1 MASETTMCQKNKSQ
15 HHFRAVKNQVFCAL
29 KGCLKC
35 FLFTDPEDYWGL
47 DQFTDQ
53 VSLQLLVRQNKV
65 NAKKSQ
71 PLINKSFSLTLVQ
84 DKNLVRYSLSQM
96 GPDWKF
102 HHLCIQIF
110 ALIIMVSS
118 VLELIQVW
126 LVRPQHMACT
136 LRIRGDDRENSAREK
151 FVRQKEK
158 NNV

>member
-1 MASETTMCQKNKSQ
+1 
-15 HHFRAVKNQVFCAL
+15 
-29 KGCLKC
+29 
-35 FLFTDPEDYWGL
+35 
-47 DQFTDQ
+47 
-53 VSLQLLVRQNKV
+53 
-65 NAKKSQ
+65 
-71 PLINKSFSLTLVQ
+71 
-84 DKNLVRYSLSQM
+84 M

>member
-1 MASETTMCQKNKSQ
+1 
-15 HHFRAVKNQVFCAL
+15 
-29 KGCLKC
+29 
-35 FLFTDPEDYWGL
+35 
-47 DQFTDQ
+47 
-53 VSLQLLVRQNKV
+53 
-65 NAKKSQ
+65 
-71 PLINKSFSLTLVQ
+71 
-84 DKNLVRYSLSQM
+84 M

-118 VLELIQVW
+118 VLEFIQVW

>member
-1 MASETTMCQKNKSQ
+1 MCQKNKSQ
-15 HHFRAVKNQVFCAL
+15 HHFRAVKNQFFRAL
-29 KGCLKC
+29 KGSLKC

-84 DKNLVRYSLSQM
+84 DKYLVRYSLSQM

-118 VLELIQVW
+118 VLEFIQVW